1 MNYLAHVHQ
10 ALIRGGK
17 LAILPAWNLYLPVHP
32 RALQGRSFG
41 AESFCDSTGRW
52 PAVSE
57 YWKYL
62 EDLSADQDGL
72 NDATS
77 AFPESG
83 YWRGRGEFRTVALVP
98 HPELKHTFHGIRSLA
113 GSGERICNVQS
124 SVPGNHEYS
133 LPVICP
139 PPWIGR
145 EKDRQFSYTSV

>member
-1 MNYLAHVHQ
+1 MDSKPLCN
-10 ALIRGGK
+10 
-17 LAILPAWNLYLPVHP
+17 
-32 RALQGRSFG
+32 
-41 AESFCDSTGRW
+41 STGLW
-52 PAVSE
+52 PAVSG

-62 EDLSADQDGL
+62 EYLSAEQDGL

-145 EKDRQFSYTSV
+145 EKDGQFSYTSV